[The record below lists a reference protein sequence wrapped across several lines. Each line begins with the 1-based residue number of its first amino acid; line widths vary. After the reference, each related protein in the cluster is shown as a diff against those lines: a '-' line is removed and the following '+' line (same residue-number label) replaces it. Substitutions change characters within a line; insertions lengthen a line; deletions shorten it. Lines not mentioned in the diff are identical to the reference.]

1 MSLTIELIST
11 SHEFTSYNCFLDL
24 LELNENCYNH
34 SRRIEYELYYNTLKV
49 EDIEPIEN
57 CFGWTYFESLF
68 IIGIVQIVLSILGLT
83 LAIYILIAI
92 IKLNPMKILREMNSQ
107 KSSSELTSTS
117 NDQNGNADADMP
129 ICSNFFWLF
138 NTENSQYVN

>member
-129 ICSNFFWLF
+129 I
-138 NTENSQYVN
+138 